1 MQPIQPLKPCNCFTS
16 VILGALVKG
25 SGLENSVMKMNL
37 GMITE
42 VSKTNLDT
50 SLKVMAIGGW
60 RTLIGRRITTRSTF
74 AKSSLS
80 IGHSSQFMVNGK
92 V

>member
-1 MQPIQPLKPCNCFTS
+1 MQLIQPLKPCNCFTS
-16 VILGALVKG
+16 VILGVLAKE

-37 GMITE
+37 GTITE

-50 SLKVMAIGGW
+50 SSKVMVIGGW
-60 RTLIGRRITTRSTF
+60 RTLIGRRITTRFTF
-74 AKSSLS
+74 AKSS
-80 IGHSSQFMVNGK
+80 HSTGLNSQFTVNGK

>member
-16 VILGALVKG
+16 VILGALVKE

-42 VSKTNLDT
+42 VSKTSLDT
-50 SLKVMAIGGW
+50 SLRVMVIGGW
-60 RTLIGRRITTRSTF
+60 RTLIGRLITTRFTF

-80 IGHSSQFMVNGK
+80 IGHSSQFTVNGK

>member
-16 VILGALVKG
+16 VILGVLAKE

-37 GMITE
+37 GMTTE
-42 VSKTNLDT
+42 VSKTSLDT
-50 SLKVMAIGGW
+50 SSKVMVIGGW
-60 RTLIGRRITTRSTF
+60 RTLIGKRITTRSTF

-80 IGHSSQFMVNGK
+80 IGHSSLFTENGK